1 MNNQAYSVP
10 QFLDIFQ
17 LGRTKAYEEISS
29 GRLVTYRV
37 GRRRFISHRAAD
49 EWQRELEATN
59 CLLERPTEPILADPA
74 GAMKLAGGGVST
86 AYESECPG
94 VAGQNAGQIA
104 DAFDSATGTRNSAES
119 TLISALERAL
129 HVVHVG
135 LGNDYTVCKYGYSY
149 YAQDF
154 AALKAFAVRLGV
166 CHG

>member
-10 QFLDIFQ
+10 QFLEIFQ

-86 AYESECPG
+86 AYPRR
-94 VAGQNAGQIA
+94 
-104 DAFDSATGTRNSAES
+104 DAHRCV
-119 TLISALERAL
+119 RRCVVYR
-129 HVVHVG
+129 HVVASTPRPHIG
-135 LGNDYTVCKYGYSY
+135 SRHGNLNRSE
-149 YAQDF
+149 
-154 AALKAFAVRLGV
+154 
-166 CHG
+166 